1 MHITEELKNKLIL
14 ISALTSVIGVL
25 AGFMLIQRTL
35 TLENRANTDLVCN
48 LSSARCIV
56 NLLPGEQY
64 SDFYI
69 KVNEIDGDVKSMI
82 KQGGLNEVAVFFDA
96 QQGKEY
102 ECEVIPSDRSNPL
115 CVPTRTRGKAPLC
128 VTPSPSPTGPVTPT
142 IEPPTPSISEPP
154 TITITE
160 SPSVTP
166 PTPTVT
172 ITTPTPTIV
181 RACPVSDRDGELE
194 LIPLPL
200 PTGTAKLVCRFS
212 QKWLCRI
219 PNSLLEKLQDSRFRL
234 VIYKNGSLFSTG
246 PLNGQEHEFE
256 AENGS
261 DYTCRLELL
270 DENDSVL
277 DVCLS
282 LTGSQ
287 ECVLNRSLLTPT
299 IMQLQQQRNFN
310 QNNYQN
316 NQTLCVR
323 SQGDLNNDGSVNMDD
338 VTLFRQAYSNRIQSS
353 SGDLN
358 CDSRVDLS
366 DWLILGSG
374 VLVK

>member
-181 RACPVSDRDGELE
+181 RACPVSDRYGELE

-234 VIYKNGSLFSTG
+234 VIY
-246 PLNGQEHEFE
+246 
-256 AENGS
+256 
-261 DYTCRLELL
+261 
-270 DENDSVL
+270 ENDSVL